1 MAIPDTVKNDIIER
15 VENRQAR
22 YEEFVM
28 FPGISSG
35 IELKN
40 YSWRSTTQATIAVGN
55 KVVKLREDHQLLARF
70 LVIQQSRPQLVDKLP
85 ETIRKY
91 EMDVTPRSPFATDG
105 TLLILSD
112 TSSFMKEIMQY
123 SWQAG
128 GEHLQIAVSGGDDSR
143 EENPE
148 MDSQPVRPDP

>member
-1 MAIPDTVKNDIIER
+1 MNRMTDGFPASLWDPVKK
-15 VENRQAR
+15 
-22 YEEFVM
+22 
-28 FPGISSG
+28 
-35 IELKN
+35 LKLKT
-40 YSWRSTTQATIAVGN
+40 YSTWMKKASIAVGN
-55 KVVKLREDHQLLARF
+55 KVVKLREDRQLLARF

-123 SWQAG
+123 F
-128 GEHLQIAVSGGDDSR
+128 
-143 EENPE
+143 
-148 MDSQPVRPDP
+148 